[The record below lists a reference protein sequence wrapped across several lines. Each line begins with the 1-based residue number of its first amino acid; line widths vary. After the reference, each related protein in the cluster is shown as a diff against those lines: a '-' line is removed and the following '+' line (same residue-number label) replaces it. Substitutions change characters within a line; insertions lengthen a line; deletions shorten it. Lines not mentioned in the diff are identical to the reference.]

1 MKTVAKQ
8 IEIIMGDSL
17 RLALSNEPI
26 SERKKDVESI

>member
-17 RLALSNEPI
+17 FLMNPFLKEKN
-26 SERKKDVESI
+26 DVESI